1 MSELMPFVGVLV
13 DIGGAVVL
21 GASVGGTGRDHIDSG
36 NHATTGG

>member
-21 GASVGGTGRDHIDSG
+21 GAIILVIAMQMSNERW
-36 NHATTGG
+36 